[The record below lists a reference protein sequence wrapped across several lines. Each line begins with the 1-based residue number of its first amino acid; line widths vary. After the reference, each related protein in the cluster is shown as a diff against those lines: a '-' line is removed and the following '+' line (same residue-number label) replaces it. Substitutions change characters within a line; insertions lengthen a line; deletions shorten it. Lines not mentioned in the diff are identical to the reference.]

1 MKNYLKWI
9 FLFVVAFLAIPILAF
24 DVTAEPLVDPEPGFN
39 WWMII
44 SGALAVVTTIFGAAV
59 SKIKNKLKQ
68 IANVFK
74 EALDVVFVLTDALE
88 DNNVN
93 PKEVAALKLAIS
105 ELRGAWKALWNKA

>member
-1 MKNYLKWI
+1 MKKYFKFFIL
-9 FLFVVAFLAIPILAF
+9 LFVVFLAIPILAQ
-24 DVTAEPLVDPEPGFN
+24 DLEVPVEPGFN

-44 SGALAVVTTIFGAAV
+44 SGALAVLTTIFGATV

-93 PKEVAALKLAIS
+93 PEEVAALKLAIS
-105 ELRGAWKALWNKA
+105 ELRGAWKALWNKV

>member
-1 MKNYLKWI
+1 MKKYLKFV
-9 FLFVVAFLAIPILAF
+9 FLAIVVFLAIPLIAQT
-24 DVTAEPLVDPEPGFN
+24 DPPVEPEPAFN

-44 SGALAVVTTIFGAAV
+44 SGVLAVLTTIFGAAV
-59 SKIKNKLKQ
+59 TKVKNKLKQ

-93 PKEVAALKLAIS
+93 PDEVKALKAAIA
-105 ELRGAWKALWNKA
+105 ELKGAWKVLWNKV